1 MTTHP
6 LIPILKSFRKAK
18 NANER
23 ELERFYANLTKV
35 NAIAHIATEYALII
49 DKKSTLPHQYRN
61 QVVMIIQGLE
71 TSSIE
76 IKSE

>member
-1 MTTHP
+1 MTQHP

-23 ELERFYANLTKV
+23 ELEKFYAYLTKV
-35 NAIAHIATEYALII
+35 NAIAHISSEYALII

-61 QVVMIIQGLE
+61 QVVLIIQGLE
-71 TSSIE
+71 TSSME
-76 IKSE
+76 IKNK